1 MPIPDQD
8 VRDPRVKRTRRLLQD
23 ALREILR
30 QKPFDEILVQDI
42 TEGATVNRA
51 TFYDHYKDKFDLF
64 NALIG
69 TDFDRLLEARNVC
82 LDGSCSSGLGAIV
95 YAVSDFL
102 RQVHRDQAACTR
114 QVSSGSLMDAAITL
128 AVRRIVL
135 EGLEKQGAQFDVP
148 REVVAA
154 AVSGAVYNA
163 VRDFFFRTKEGL
175 REPDV
180 VSIVRL
186 ILPLL
191 EGQAA
196 TSSGQQSRQPLAQT
210 GRL

>member
-1 MPIPDQD
+1 MAIPDQE
-8 VRDPRVKRTRRLLQD
+8 VRDPRIKRTRRLLQD
-23 ALREILR
+23 ALRAILR
-30 QKPFDEILVQDI
+30 NKPFDDILVQDI
-42 TEGATVNRA
+42 TNAATVNRA

-69 TDFDRLLEARNVC
+69 ADFDGLLEARNVC
-82 LDGSCSSGLGAIV
+82 LDGSCTSGLGAIV

-102 RQVHRDQAACTR
+102 RQVHRDQAACSR

-128 AVRRIVL
+128 AIRRIVL
-135 EGLEKQGAQFDVP
+135 EGLEKQSAKFDVP
-148 REVVAA
+148 REVIAA

-163 VRDFFFRTKEGL
+163 VREAFFRTKEGL
-175 REPDV
+175 GEPDV
-180 VSIVRL
+180 VSIVKL

-196 TSSGQQSRQPLAQT
+196 TSSRQVS
-210 GRL
+210 G